1 MQSYETVR
9 PFQASHPQCC
19 RLLPKVWSKKSNF
32 LAMQHGDS
40 QRNLQK
46 VGLNVHIRF
55 IGFNRIYRAP
65 ACILQYHNT
74 NNIYLSNPLPN
85 SQVDDCPRCFTSRH
99 VCGNDSVNEKFGGNS
114 NSKAQAEKHQ
124 TSTSKFSPKLQKW
137 SKKRKSYGSF
147 MTLQNSLGFSL
158 LFVFSNSHQ
167 AVDPRPPKLL
177 TPPPVLDMRSSS
189 SCSR

>member
-9 PFQASHPQCC
+9 PFQASHPQRC

-46 VGLNVHIRF
+46 VGLNIHIRS

-65 ACILQYHNT
+65 ACILQYWYHNT

-99 VCGNDSVNEKFGGNS
+99 VCGNDSVNEKLGG

-137 SKKRKSYGSF
+137 SKKRKKLWKFHDASKLLGVF
-147 MTLQNSLGFSL
+147 FTLR
-158 LFVFSNSHQ
+158 LFQFPSSCGPKATK
-167 AVDPRPPKLL
+167 AVDPSPRP
-177 TPPPVLDMRSSS
+177 
-189 SCSR
+189 